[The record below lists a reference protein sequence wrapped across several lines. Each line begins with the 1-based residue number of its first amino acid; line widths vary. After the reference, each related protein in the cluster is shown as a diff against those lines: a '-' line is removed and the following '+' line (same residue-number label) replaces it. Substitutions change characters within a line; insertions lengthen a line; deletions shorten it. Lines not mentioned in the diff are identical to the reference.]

1 MTEPAVRSTVQTT
14 ASGDSGSATTGRGLS
29 LTRAGGSYSRFAN
42 SMRITLPLVAVAIVA
57 LVFTWPQLTEKPK
70 KFSLSVSNVT
80 TTETG
85 AQQIIN
91 ARFTGT
97 DAENRPYSVTA
108 DTASQVKN
116 APDMVDLAFPKAD
129 ITMQNGAW
137 LALSAET
144 GTFNRKMQVLNLQG
158 AVNLFHD
165 MGYELRT
172 SAADIFM
179 KQGTASGSKPVT
191 GQGPVGTVYSSGF
204 RILDGGKRVLF
215 TGKSRLVLYP
225 AAKGP
230 RG

>member
-1 MTEPAVRSTVQTT
+1 MPESAVPSNVQTT
-14 ASGDSGSATTGRGLS
+14 SGSGSGSSTGRGIV

-42 SMRITLPLVAVAIVA
+42 SMRIALPFVAVAIVV
-57 LVFTWPQLTEKPK
+57 LVVAWPQLTEKPK
-70 KFSLSVSNVT
+70 KFSLSVSNIA
-80 TTETG
+80 TTEAG

-116 APDMVDLAFPKAD
+116 APDMVVLAFPKAD
-129 ITMQNGAW
+129 ITLQSGVW

-144 GTFNRKMQVLNLQG
+144 GTFDRKKQVLSLQG
-158 AVNLFHD
+158 RVTLFHD
-165 MGYELRT
+165 TGYELRT

-179 KQGTASGSKPVT
+179 KQGTASGNKPVS
-191 GQGPVGTVYSSGF
+191 GQGPIGTVQSAGF

-215 TGKSRLVLYP
+215 TGKSRLILFP

-230 RG
+230 KG

>member
-1 MTEPAVRSTVQTT
+1 M
-14 ASGDSGSATTGRGLS
+14 
-29 LTRAGGSYSRFAN
+29 
-42 SMRITLPLVAVAIVA
+42 
-57 LVFTWPQLTEKPK
+57 
-70 KFSLSVSNVT
+70 SNIA

-116 APDMVDLAFPKAD
+116 APDMVVLAFPKAD
-129 ITMQNGAW
+129 ITLQSGGW

-144 GTFNRKMQVLNLQG
+144 GTFNRKKQVLSLQG
-158 AVNLFHD
+158 RVSLFHD

-179 KQGTASGSKPVT
+179 KQGTASGNKPVS
-191 GQGPVGTVYSSGF
+191 GQGPIGTVQSAGF

-215 TGKSRLVLYP
+215 TGKSRLILFP

-230 RG
+230 KG

>member
-1 MTEPAVRSTVQTT
+1 MTESAVRSPVQTT
-14 ASGDSGSATTGRGLS
+14 AGGGSVSSTGRGLS

-42 SMRITLPLVAVAIVA
+42 SMRIALPLVAVAIVV
-57 LVFTWPQLTEKPK
+57 LVVAWPQLTEKPK
-70 KFSLSVSNVT
+70 KFSLSVSNIA

-116 APDMVDLAFPKAD
+116 APDMVVLAFPKAD
-129 ITMQNGAW
+129 ITLQSGVW

-144 GTFNRKMQVLNLQG
+144 GTFNRKKQVLSLQG
-158 AVNLFHD
+158 RVSLFHD

-179 KQGTASGSKPVT
+179 KQGTASGNKPVS
-191 GQGPVGTVYSSGF
+191 GQGPIGTVQSDGF

-215 TGKSRLVLYP
+215 TGKSRLNIFP
-225 AAKGP
+225 PAKGP
-230 RG
+230 KG

>member
-1 MTEPAVRSTVQTT
+1 MTDTAVRPTVKTT
-14 ASGDSGSATTGRGLS
+14 AGDSLALA
-29 LTRAGGSYSRFAN
+29 RAGRSYSRFAN
-42 SMRITLPLVAVAIVA
+42 SMRITLPLVAVAIAV
-57 LVFTWPQLTEKPK
+57 LVIAWPQLTEKPK
-70 KFSLSVSNVT
+70 KFSLSVSNVA

-85 AQQIIN
+85 GQQIIN

-97 DAENRPYSVTA
+97 DEENRPYTVTA

-129 ITMQNGAW
+129 ITLQNGAW

-144 GTFNRKMQVLNLQG
+144 GTFNRKIQVLNLHG

-179 KQGTASGSKPVT
+179 KQGTASGNKPVS
-191 GQGPVGTVYSSGF
+191 GQGPIGTVQSTGF
-204 RILDGGKRVLF
+204 LILEGGKRVLF
-215 TGKSRLVLYP
+215 TGKSRLIIYS

-230 RG
+230 KG